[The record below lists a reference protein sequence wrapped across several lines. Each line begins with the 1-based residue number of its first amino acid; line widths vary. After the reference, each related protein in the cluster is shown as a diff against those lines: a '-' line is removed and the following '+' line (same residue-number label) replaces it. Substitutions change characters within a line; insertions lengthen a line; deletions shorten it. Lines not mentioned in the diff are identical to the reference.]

1 MDPLEWSIGKY
12 DYLQNPQ
19 CRSNPPSRF
28 EQETLQLHMMK
39 QMFKASVDENGFV
52 MSYDESYN
60 LVKETYSGS
69 MQITENFKIT
79 DWQAASY
86 FYHGKGVNVNPED
99 FGIIQAELI
108 KTQVLC
114 FNMKNILMHVRSL
127 LLRQL
132 TKFHFL

>member
-1 MDPLEWSIGKY
+1 
-12 DYLQNPQ
+12 
-19 CRSNPPSRF
+19 
-28 EQETLQLHMMK
+28 MMK
-39 QMFKASVDENGFV
+39 QMCKASVDENGFV
-52 MSYDESYN
+52 MNYDESYN

-79 DWQAASY
+79 NWQAASHL
-86 FYHGKGVNVNPED
+86 YHGKGVNVNPED

-108 KTQVLC
+108 KIQVLC

-132 TKFHFL
+132 TKFDFL